1 MFTLRRFP
9 APLVLSLWLACS
21 SFVEAAV
28 QSKTIDYQ
36 VGSLTCKG
44 YLAWNDALSEKRPGV
59 LVVHEW
65 WGLNDY
71 ARRRCDQL
79 AELGYVAFA
88 CDMYGDG
95 RIAEHP
101 QDAGKFMAEVQA
113 NVQEWRRRAAAGLEV
128 LQSQPQCDAGR
139 VAAIGY
145 CFGGA
150 TALQLAYT
158 GADLS
163 CVVTFHAA
171 LPVPTSAEA
180 RQIKA
185 SLQIH
190 HGAIDSF
197 IPEENIQK
205 FRAALEAAG
214 VDYTFIYHAGALHGF
229 TVKEAETR
237 GVPGLKYNAAADQR
251 SWRAMLDLFRERGLP
266 EATPSR

>member
-1 MFTLRRFP
+1 MPTPRPFCFLVALLLGFT
-9 APLVLSLWLACS
+9 S
-21 SFVEAAV
+21 SMMSEAAV

-44 YLAWNDALSEKRPGV
+44 YLAWNDALTEKRPGV
-59 LVVHEW
+59 LVIHEW

-71 ARRRCDQL
+71 ARRRCNQL
-79 AELGYVAFA
+79 AALGYVAFA
-88 CDMYGDG
+88 CDLYGDG

-113 NVQEWRRRAAAGLEV
+113 NVQEWRRRAAGGLEV
-128 LQSQPQCDAGR
+128 LKAQPQCDAGR
-139 VAAIGY
+139 VAAVGY

-158 GADLS
+158 GADLA
-163 CVVTFHAA
+163 CIVTFHAA
-171 LPVPTSAEA
+171 LPVPPPAEA
-180 RQIKA
+180 KQIKA

-190 HGAIDSF
+190 HGAVDGF

-214 VDYTFIYHAGALHGF
+214 VDYTFVYHAGALHGF
-229 TVKEAETR
+229 TVKEADSR
-237 GVPGLKYNAAADQR
+237 GVPGLKYNARADQR
-251 SWRAMLDLFRERGLP
+251 SWRAMLDLFRERGLA
-266 EATPSR
+266 EAAPAR